1 MSRQGP
7 IAMTQTLSKDRET
20 GLAAALIETLQMPAI
35 VIDGDGSILA
45 ANRVAHGQLG
55 TLRLGEALTL
65 SLRAPD
71 ILDSV
76 ARVQAGGAAEI
87 VTWRPRVPVE
97 RVFEVSVA
105 AIGTRG
111 FEKHVVITLRDLTE
125 AHRVE
130 RMRVDFVAN
139 VSHELRTPLAS
150 VLGFIETLQGPA
162 RDDPKVRDRFLEIM
176 RDQGRRMARL
186 IDDLK
191 AGRTVVFNSSRAMV
205 AEAQA
210 KFPGTRV
217 VLVEATPEV
226 RARRLG
232 GRGRENEAE
241 IAARLAREVTVALPG
256 AIRVD
261 NSGPLDSGIEAF
273 LAALRQIAAD

>member
-1 MSRQGP
+1 MLNAARAALASSPGFVFPRRVVTRQ
-7 IAMTQTLSKDRET
+7 AVAALEDHDSVSEAEF
-20 GLAAALIETLQMPAI
+20 AAA
-35 VIDGDGSILA
+35 SA
-45 ANRVAHGQLG
+45 AGAYALSWSAHG
-55 TLRLGEALTL
+55 L
-65 SLRAPD
+65 SYGLP
-71 ILDSV
+71 
-76 ARVQAGGAAEI
+76 
-87 VTWRPRVPVE
+87 
-97 RVFEVSVA
+97 
-105 AIGTRG
+105 
-111 FEKHVVITLRDLTE
+111 
-125 AHRVE
+125 
-130 RMRVDFVAN
+130 
-139 VSHELRTPLAS
+139 
-150 VLGFIETLQGPA
+150 
-162 RDDPKVRDRFLEIM
+162 
-176 RDQGRRMARL
+176 ARL

-261 NSGPLDSGIEAF
+261 NSGPLDSGIAAF